1 MVSVLRETPGWPSR
15 LLGVTW
21 PSTQPVGGRSIYFFF
36 LSLPHSNKEKLIIC
50 FNDVGTMYFYHRIV
64 RKLIRW
70 YERTVHCEKDSTVCV
85 GVSEKL
91 QA

>member
-1 MVSVLRETPGWPSR
+1 
-15 LLGVTW
+15 
-21 PSTQPVGGRSIYFFF
+21 
-36 LSLPHSNKEKLIIC
+36 
-50 FNDVGTMYFYHRIV
+50 MYFYHRIV